1 MREYP
6 SSLSDSEWEII
17 RPLLPDCPTGMR
29 GRPREHSRRD
39 ILNGIFYIIR
49 CGGAWRM
56 MPNDLPHWKTCY
68 HYFRLW
74 AKQGHWERIHHAIR
88 DMARLKLGK
97 KKPRQLRSS
106 IAKAFAQLA
115 NPDFVALM
123 RVRKLQEERDT
134 SW

>member
-1 MREYP
+1 MPDYP
-6 SSLSDSEWEII
+6 SSLTQSEWEAL
-17 RPLLPDCPTGMR
+17 RPFLPAAPSTMR

-39 ILNGIFYIIR
+39 ILNGIFYILR
-49 CGGAWRM
+49 TGGAWRM
-56 MPNDLPHWKTCY
+56 MPHDLPHWKTCY

-74 AKQGHWERIHHAIR
+74 AKQGHWERIHHAVR
-88 DMARLKLGK
+88 DLARVKNGK
-97 KKPRQLRSS
+97 KKPRLLRPS